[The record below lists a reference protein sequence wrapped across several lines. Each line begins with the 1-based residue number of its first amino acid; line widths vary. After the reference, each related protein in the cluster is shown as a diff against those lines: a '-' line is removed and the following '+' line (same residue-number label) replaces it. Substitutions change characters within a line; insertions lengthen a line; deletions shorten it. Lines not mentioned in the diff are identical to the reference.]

1 MNSVKQINFSIK
13 RADFINASAVY
24 TLMLIFKPSTNNM
37 LLNKIHNFIDFSF
50 AALEFF
56 VKFFM
61 NCRINR
67 KQSFVANEL
76 IIGVECFFNILN
88 AEIFNFF
95 KNFRIGIGG
104 FISKLRLADFIND
117 ALNELNHLFVFL
129 MACHNGVKHNI
140 IRNFVTAGFD
150 HGNKICRGSNG
161 KSKIGFFSLLKSGV
175 KNYFAINKAYI
186 YGRNRAVPR
195 DIGNCD
201 CSGNTDCGSNL
212 G

>member
-76 IIGVECFFNILN
+76 IIGVECFLTSSMQKSSISL
-88 AEIFNFF
+88 
-95 KNFRIGIGG
+95 RI
-104 FISKLRLADFIND
+104 S
-117 ALNELNHLFVFL
+117 
-129 MACHNGVKHNI
+129 
-140 IRNFVTAGFD
+140 
-150 HGNKICRGSNG
+150 GSG
-161 KSKIGFFSLLKSGV
+161 LEDS
-175 KNYFAINKAYI
+175 
-186 YGRNRAVPR
+186 
-195 DIGNCD
+195 
-201 CSGNTDCGSNL
+201 
-212 G
+212 